1 MNEQKCTAKN
11 TICFILKLL
20 LINLLVHACVYGIVK
35 LIKKHKGF
43 QCCGHK
49 IECNCG
55 CHCGETCDCDDEC
68 DCEDGCSCDDDC
80 DCDDEC
86 DCNDEKCDCG
96 CEKAQPETEKPE

>member
-1 MNEQKCTAKN
+1 MNEEKCTAKN

-20 LINLLVHACVYGIVK
+20 VVTLVVHACVYCIVK

-55 CHCGETCDCDDEC
+55 CHCGEDCDCDDEC
-68 DCEDGCSCDDDC
+68 DCDEECECE
-80 DCDDEC
+80 DEC

-96 CEKAQPETEKPE
+96 CEKAKPETEIPE